1 MDIYFQESPIT
12 LYVSQYAIHL
22 IEEFERLSDEKY
34 KQ

>member
-12 LYVSQYAIHL
+12 LYVSQYVIHL
-22 IEEFERLSDEKY
+22 IEETERLSDETY